1 VRISAPVNA
10 NIVFDGRHLADLAC
24 QSAPAGTITTPPA
37 APEAYVVYSCQLG
50 FPVIDPN
57 GQPPKNFQPGNQND
71 GVHII
76 ESDRNVGVLVD
87 GFDRY
92 VSYAYAAG
100 TELSFIVPR

>member
-1 VRISAPVNA
+1 V
-10 NIVFDGRHLADLAC
+10 IVFDGRSLDDFGC
-24 QSAPAGTITTPPA
+24 TTVTAGTLVQPLSTP
-37 APEAYVVYSCQLG
+37 ETYVVHTCQLG

-57 GQPPKNFQPGNQND
+57 GQAPDNFQPGTQND
-71 GVHII
+71 GVHVV
-76 ESDRNVGVLVD
+76 ESDRSIGVLVD